1 MCLKCPQG
9 VCPRL
14 EEVVCNEEQLGQSLQ
29 AVNHKLTSLQ
39 ENMSAC
45 QAQKESSA
53 ALITDAPALE
63 VRSIKS
69 SDFVNHG
76 QALLH
81 FVFHILECWE
91 ESFSTLSHLYC
102 ISIYLCLSV
111 IF

>member
-1 MCLKCPQG
+1 M
-9 VCPRL
+9 
-14 EEVVCNEEQLGQSLQ
+14 CNEEQLGPSLQ

-39 ENMSAC
+39 ETMSAC

-69 SDFVNHG
+69 PDFVNHE
-76 QALLH
+76 QATFFISHSLGIETMNN
-81 FVFHILECWE
+81 VKMI
-91 ESFSTLSHLYC
+91 ESFPTLSHLYC